1 MSKQSCQ
8 HLDDV
13 DNIIDDLTLSSWLAQ
28 KAKDFQLKYFLAHA
42 DDGVIWGYFQD
53 DKLTI
58 ARSVF
63 TEFPNCVIDP
73 SAMPYFW
80 RNRGN
85 FTLATDRGLQAR
97 LIQDNN
103 VAEESLDENQ
113 ILLGTQG
120 TEKNGFTLL
129 SDGQQGLKH
138 AVPLTGIKFDSQ
150 EKTQHRPVHLIVRH
164 YIKYNEAGVARI
176 FLSRLVSLTSK

>member
-1 MSKQSCQ
+1 
-8 HLDDV
+8 
-13 DNIIDDLTLSSWLAQ
+13 LTLQQCHIFGETGEILLWQ
-28 KAKDFQLKYFLAHA
+28 
-42 DDGVIWGYFQD
+42 
-53 DKLTI
+53 
-58 ARSVF
+58 
-63 TEFPNCVIDP
+63 
-73 SAMPYFW
+73 
-80 RNRGN
+80 
-85 FTLATDRGLQAR
+85 TDRGLQAR